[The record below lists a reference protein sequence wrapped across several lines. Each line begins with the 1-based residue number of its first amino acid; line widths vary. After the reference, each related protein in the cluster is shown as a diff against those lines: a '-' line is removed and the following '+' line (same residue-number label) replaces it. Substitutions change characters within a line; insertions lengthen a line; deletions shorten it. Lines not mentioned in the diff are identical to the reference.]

1 MSAQGEAPARE
12 CGSCHMC
19 CKVFPIPET
28 GKRDYDVC
36 PRLVPG
42 KGCSQY
48 ETRPQACRD
57 FFCAWMQ
64 DAHLPDE
71 WKPCNAGFV
80 LHDPPPWAILAS
92 CDVDDPGAWQRE
104 PYHGQ
109 LHDWARQFSQ
119 GQYLVGVR
127 IGDKVK
133 VLLKEGEVDLG

>member
-1 MSAQGEAPARE
+1 MSASGEDAGRE

-28 GKRDYDVC
+28 GKGDYQLC
-36 PRLVPG
+36 PYHVPG

-48 ETRPQACRD
+48 EKRPQICRD

-64 DAHLPDE
+64 DLQLPDE

-92 CDVDDPGAWQRE
+92 GDVDQPDAWKRE
-104 PYHGQ
+104 PYQSQ
-109 LHDWARQFSQ
+109 LREWARQLAQ
-119 GQYLVGVR
+119 AQHMVGVR
-127 IGDKVK
+127 VGKKVTM
-133 VLLKEGEVDLG
+133 LLKNGEVDLA

>member
-1 MSAQGEAPARE
+1 MDARR
-12 CGSCHMC
+12 S
-19 CKVFPIPET
+19 F
-28 GKRDYDVC
+28 
-36 PRLVPG
+36 
-42 KGCSQY
+42 
-48 ETRPQACRD
+48 A
-57 FFCAWMQ
+57 
-64 DAHLPDE
+64 DE

-109 LHDWARQFSQ
+109 LRDWARQFSQ